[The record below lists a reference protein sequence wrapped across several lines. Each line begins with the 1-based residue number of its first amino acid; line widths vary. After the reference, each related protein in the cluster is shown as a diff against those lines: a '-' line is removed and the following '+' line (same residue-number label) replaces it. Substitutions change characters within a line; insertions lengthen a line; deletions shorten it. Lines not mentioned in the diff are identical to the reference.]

1 VSGSGIFGTGWYPAL
16 ACLALTGIR
25 FWRYS
30 SSNIVIWC
38 PVLASLALTGIR
50 FWHYSSLNI
59 VIVFKLSRL
68 ADDLLWYLWRWLV
81 SGSRIFSTGWYSILA
96 SWALTDIL
104 HWHLS
109 HWLASGSGVL
119 FRCNRSRF
127 IQVLLTLFFR
137 EAMWL
142 SGGLSPQGTFDI
154 SGGPSPGLFDYMS
167 GGLSPGYS
175 TFCLWLPFTILFEDC
190 VLKMNRVMLTVNIIW

>member
-1 VSGSGIFGTGWYPAL
+1 MFGSDWHPVLALFFVFDCNLVSGS
-16 ACLALTGIR
+16 
-25 FWRYS
+25 
-30 SSNIVIWC
+30 
-38 PVLASLALTGIR
+38 GIR

-127 IQVLLTLFFR
+127 IQVLLTLFFFVR
-137 EAMWL
+137 LCDCLVAFHRK
-142 SGGLSPQGTFDI
+142 GLSI
-154 SGGPSPGLFDYMS
+154 YLVA
-167 GGLSPGYS
+167 LHRGYS
-175 TFCLWLPFTILFEDC
+175 TICLVAFHRAIRLFVC
-190 VLKMNRVMLTVNIIW
+190 GCLSLYFSRIASWKWIGSC